1 MALKRAQKNLLYAF
15 GALVLFLLFWRLMF
29 ADISKTATDGDVH
42 GSCHCSPIVVYRDR
56 PTQASGAVVAST
68 QPDGGE
74 QEQPTLPQEAGAA
87 GQQQQDTNGDDVN
100 RAAVHRRSSAD
111 DVCAD
116 GYFLSH
122 LLSRYID
129 IDFIEFVL
137 SSQPSPPSA
146 PIVDIGIYQAG
157 ELIHMARSGFH
168 IHAFEPNPHRYNACM
183 TEIHGYPAEVQN
195 RIRLR
200 NLAVSDSAEPLHF
213 QLAGLDSHLY
223 LVDSAKGE
231 VAKEKSITV
240 PTIPIAEVVTNDT
253 YFVKIDTQGFDTKIM
268 ESLLSALEKSSIVVP
283 FIQFEFSPH
292 FEVTRARRSKE
303 DHKKFFRR
311 LMDAGY
317 DVYQGAATQP
327 WIRSHRSTYGKTPL
341 AMLAVDRDM
350 PTCVDEFVDR
360 MHEGRTK
367 PLFPGKTSTDYGTW
381 MDILAVRRVRRSPYY
396 RHTGWVLSRRM

>member
-1 MALKRAQKNLLYAF
+1 M
-15 GALVLFLLFWRLMF
+15 FLLFWRIVF
-29 ADISKTATDGDVH
+29 SDIGKSGTSGADDGT
-42 GSCHCSPIVVYRDR
+42 CTCKPIVVYRDR
-56 PTQASGAVVAST
+56 PATAAS
-68 QPDGGE
+68 P
-74 QEQPTLPQEAGAA
+74 PPAG
-87 GQQQQDTNGDDVN
+87 GDDDSPQKKETDNDNNADGRQGGVVGDEID
-100 RAAVHRRSSAD
+100 RAAIHRRGTPSEVED
-111 DVCAD
+111 TCAD
-116 GYFLSH
+116 GYYLSH

-137 SSQPSPPSA
+137 SSQPSPPTA

-183 TEIHGYPAEVQN
+183 TEIRSYPTDVQN

-200 NLAVSDSAEPLHF
+200 NLAVSDSGEPLHF

-223 LVDSAKGE
+223 LVDESKGE
-231 VAKEKSITV
+231 KAKEKSITV

-268 ESLLSALEKSSIVVP
+268 ESLLSALEKSNVVVP

-303 DHKKFFRR
+303 EHKKFFRR
-311 LMDAGY
+311 LIDAGY
-317 DVYQGAATQP
+317 DVFQGAATQP
-327 WIRSHRSTYGKTPL
+327 WIRSHRSTYGKSPL

-350 PTCVDEFVDR
+350 PTCVDAFVDR